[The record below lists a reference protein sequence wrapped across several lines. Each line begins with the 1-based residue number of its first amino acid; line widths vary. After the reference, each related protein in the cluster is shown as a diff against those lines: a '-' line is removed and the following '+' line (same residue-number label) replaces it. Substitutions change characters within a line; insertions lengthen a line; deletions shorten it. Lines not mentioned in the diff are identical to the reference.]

1 METNKIRNK
10 IMIPII
16 ILFVV
21 MIVWQL
27 VLLELLKNQVF
38 NVLTTLILLIIGTVV
53 IFGVIGAAGKYLID
67 VVRLI
72 ASGKT
77 EEELENDKMAQRA
90 KKIAA
95 REDEIGEM
103 MRKAMGAVTQIGNV
117 LGGIN
122 RATGELGEVSD
133 EFQSIFSNMTESL
146 ECTDEL
152 VEKITN
158 NTIAQAGQTEEMKNK
173 IEANMESISYVSD
186 GMEKL
191 NQSAEKMENYNVSA
205 EEIMKELITIS
216 KKNDVAIEH
225 VKEHTTLTNQS
236 AQQIQSVTEIIA
248 NISSQTNLLALNASI
263 EAASAG
269 ENGRGFAVVAEQIRV
284 LADESKKATEQ
295 ISKLVNDLMD
305 KANAN
310 VKITESVSAAV
321 EEQNEKIHST
331 EEIFQSLNQEITQ
344 VIKSVNGITDEIVDL
359 KEYSRVMEGDID
371 SLTRFA
377 AENADSAK
385 ITAENMNSLKKTVET
400 CNESTKR
407 VTGVSEE
414 LIGYLKI
421 KENVL

>member
-1 METNKIRNK
+1 MKTNKIRNK

-16 ILFVV
+16 ALFAV
-21 MIVWQL
+21 MVMWQL
-27 VLLELLKNQVF
+27 VLLQLLKNQVL
-38 NVLTTLILLIIGTVV
+38 NVVTTLILLIVGTVV
-53 IFGVIGAAGKYLID
+53 IFGVIGAAGKYIID
-67 VVRLI
+67 VIRLV

-77 EEELENDKMAQRA
+77 EEELENDKLAQRA
-90 KKIAA
+90 KRIAA

-103 MRKAMGAVTQIGNV
+103 MRMAMGSITQIGNV

-122 RATGELGEVSD
+122 KATGELGEVSD
-133 EFQSIFSNMTESL
+133 EFQSTFSDMTNSL
-146 ECTDEL
+146 ECTDDL
-152 VEKITN
+152 VESITN
-158 NTIAQAGQTEEMKNK
+158 NTIAQAEQTEEMKSK
-173 IEANMESISYVSD
+173 VEANLHSISYVSD
-186 GMEKL
+186 SVENL

-205 EEIMKELITIS
+205 EEIMKELIEIS

-321 EEQNEKIHST
+321 VEQNEKIHST

-344 VIKSVNGITDEIVDL
+344 VIQSVSGITNEITDL
-359 KEYSRVMEGDID
+359 KEYSRVMEGDIE

-377 AENADSAK
+377 TENADSAK
-385 ITAENMNSLKKTVET
+385 VTAENMNQLKKTIEN

-407 VTGVSEE
+407 VTDVSEE
-414 LIGYLKI
+414 LIGYLRIRDKI
-421 KENVL
+421 F

>member
-1 METNKIRNK
+1 MKTNKIRNK

-16 ILFVV
+16 TLFVV
-21 MIVWQL
+21 MVAWQL
-27 VLLELLKNQVF
+27 VLLQLLKNQVL
-38 NVLTTLILLIIGTVV
+38 NVATTLILLIVGTVV
-53 IFGVIGAAGKYLID
+53 IFGVIGAAGKYIID
-67 VVRLI
+67 VIRLV

-90 KKIAA
+90 KRIAA

-103 MRKAMGAVTQIGNV
+103 MRMAMGSITQIGNV

-122 RATGELGEVSD
+122 KATGELGEVSE
-133 EFQSIFSNMTESL
+133 EFESIFSNMKDSL
-146 ECTDEL
+146 ECTDGL
-152 VEKITN
+152 VESITN
-158 NTIAQAGQTEEMKNK
+158 NTIAQAGQTEEMKSK
-173 IEANMESISYVSD
+173 IEANMESISCVSS
-186 GMEKL
+186 GVETL

-205 EEIMKELITIS
+205 EEIMKELIEIS

-284 LADESKKATEQ
+284 LADESKQATEQ

-321 EEQNEKIHST
+321 EEQNEKINST
-331 EEIFQSLNQEITQ
+331 EEIFHSLNQEITQ
-344 VIKSVNGITDEIVDL
+344 VIQSVNSITDEIIEL
-359 KEYSRVMEGDID
+359 REYNRVIENDIE

-377 AENADSAK
+377 TENADSAK
-385 ITAENMNSLKKTVET
+385 VTAENMNELKKTVEN

-407 VTGVSEE
+407 VTGVSDE

-421 KENVL
+421 KEKIL

>member
-1 METNKIRNK
+1 MKTNKIRNK

-16 ILFVV
+16 ALFAVL
-21 MIVWQL
+21 IVWQM
-27 VLLELLKNQVF
+27 VLLQLLKHQVL
-38 NVLTTLILLIIGTVV
+38 NIVTTLILLVIGTAV
-53 IFGVIGAAGKYLID
+53 IFGVIVAAGKYIID
-67 VVRLI
+67 VVHLI
-72 ASGKT
+72 ASSKA
-77 EEELENDKMAQRA
+77 EDELEDNKMAQKM

-95 REDEIGEM
+95 REDEVGEM
-103 MRKAMGAVTQIGNV
+103 MRTTMGTIAQVGNV
-117 LGGIN
+117 LGGIR
-122 RATGELGEVSD
+122 RATGELGEVSS
-133 EFQSIFSNMTESL
+133 EFQGNFSDMTDSL
-146 ECTDEL
+146 ESTNEL
-152 VEKITN
+152 VESITN
-158 NTIAQAGQTEEMKNK
+158 NTIAQAGQTEEMRSK
-173 IEANMESISYVSD
+173 IEANMQSISCVSS
-186 GMEKL
+186 GVETL
-191 NQSAEKMENYNVSA
+191 NQSAGKMENYNVSA
-205 EEIMKELITIS
+205 EEIMKELIAIS

-248 NISSQTNLLALNASI
+248 SISSQTNLLALNASI

-321 EEQNEKIHST
+321 EEQNEKINST
-331 EEIFQSLNQEITQ
+331 EEIFHSLNQEITQ
-344 VIKSVNGITDEIVDL
+344 VIQSVNSITNEIIEL
-359 KEYSRVMEGDID
+359 KEYSRVMENDIE

-377 AENADSAK
+377 TENADSAK
-385 ITAENMNSLKKTVET
+385 VTAENMNELKRTVEN

-414 LIGYLKI
+414 LIGYLKM
-421 KENVL
+421 K

>member
-1 METNKIRNK
+1 MKTNKIRNK

-16 ILFVV
+16 ALFAV
-21 MIVWQL
+21 MVVWQL
-27 VLLELLKNQVF
+27 VLLQLLKNQVL
-38 NVLTTLILLIIGTVV
+38 NVVTTLILLIVGTAVV
-53 IFGVIGAAGKYLID
+53 FGVIGAAGKYIID
-67 VVRLI
+67 VIRLV

-77 EEELENDKMAQRA
+77 EGQLENDKMAQRA
-90 KKIAA
+90 KRIAA

-103 MRKAMGAVTQIGNV
+103 MRMAMGSITQIGNV

-122 RATGELGEVSD
+122 KATGELGEVSE
-133 EFQSIFSNMTESL
+133 EFESIFSNMKDSL
-146 ECTDEL
+146 ECTDGL
-152 VEKITN
+152 VESITN
-158 NTIAQAGQTEEMKNK
+158 NTIAQAGQTEEMKSK
-173 IEANMESISYVSD
+173 IEANMESISCVSS
-186 GMEKL
+186 GVETL

-205 EEIMKELITIS
+205 EEIMKELIEIS

-284 LADESKKATEQ
+284 LADESKQATEQ

-321 EEQNEKIHST
+321 EEQNEKINST
-331 EEIFQSLNQEITQ
+331 EEIFHSLNQEITQ
-344 VIKSVNGITDEIVDL
+344 VIQSVNSITDEIIEL
-359 KEYSRVMEGDID
+359 REYNRVIENDIE

-377 AENADSAK
+377 TENADSAK
-385 ITAENMNSLKKTVET
+385 VTAENMNELKKTVEN

-407 VTGVSEE
+407 VTGVSDE

-421 KENVL
+421 KEKIF

>member
-1 METNKIRNK
+1 
-10 IMIPII
+10 MIPII
-16 ILFVV
+16 GLFAVT
-21 MIVWQL
+21 IVWQL
-27 VLLELLKNQVF
+27 VLLLLLKNQVL
-38 NVLTTLILLIIGTVV
+38 NVAITLTLLIVGTIV
-53 IFGVIGAAGKYLID
+53 IFGVIGLAGKYIID
-67 VVRLI
+67 MVCLI

-77 EEELENDKMAQRA
+77 EEELGNDKMAQKA
-90 KKIAA
+90 KRIAA
-95 REDEIGEM
+95 RDDEIGEM
-103 MRKAMGAVTQIGNV
+103 MRRVMGAIAQVGNI

-133 EFQSIFSNMTESL
+133 EFQSTFSDMTNSL
-146 ECTDEL
+146 EYTDDL
-152 VEKITN
+152 VESITN
-158 NTIAQAGQTEEMKNK
+158 NTIAQAGQTEEMKSK
-173 IEANMESISYVSD
+173 VEANLQSISYVSD
-186 GMEKL
+186 SVETL

-321 EEQNEKIHST
+321 VEQNEKIHST
-331 EEIFQSLNQEITQ
+331 EEIFHSLNKEITQ
-344 VIKSVNGITDEIVDL
+344 VIQSVSGITNEITDL
-359 KEYSRVMEGDID
+359 KEYSRVMEGDIE

-377 AENADSAK
+377 TENADSAK
-385 ITAENMNSLKKTVET
+385 VTAENMNQLKKTVEN

-407 VTGVSEE
+407 VTNVSEE

-421 KENVL
+421 KDKVF

>member
-1 METNKIRNK
+1 MKTNKIRNK

-16 ILFVV
+16 ALFVV
-21 MIVWQL
+21 MVVWQL
-27 VLLELLKNQVF
+27 VLLQLLKNQVL
-38 NVLTTLILLIIGTVV
+38 NVATTLILLIVGTVV
-53 IFGVIGAAGKYLID
+53 VFGVIGAAGKYIID
-67 VVRLI
+67 VIRLV

-90 KKIAA
+90 KRIAA

-103 MRKAMGAVTQIGNV
+103 MRMAMGSITQIGNV

-122 RATGELGEVSD
+122 KATGELGEVSE
-133 EFQSIFSNMTESL
+133 EFQSIFSNMKDSL
-146 ECTDEL
+146 ECTDGL
-152 VEKITN
+152 VESITN
-158 NTIAQAGQTEEMKNK
+158 NTIAQAGQTEEMKSK
-173 IEANMESISYVSD
+173 IEANMESISCVSS
-186 GMEKL
+186 GVETL

-205 EEIMKELITIS
+205 EEIMKELIEIS

-284 LADESKKATEQ
+284 LADESKQATEQ

-321 EEQNEKIHST
+321 EEQNEKINST
-331 EEIFQSLNQEITQ
+331 EEIFHSLNQEITQ
-344 VIKSVNGITDEIVDL
+344 VIQSVNSITDEIIEL
-359 KEYSRVMEGDID
+359 REYNRVIENDIE

-377 AENADSAK
+377 TENADSAK
-385 ITAENMNSLKKTVET
+385 VTAENMNELKKTVEN

-407 VTGVSEE
+407 VTGVSDE

-421 KENVL
+421 KEKIL

>member
-1 METNKIRNK
+1 MKTNKIRNK

-16 ILFVV
+16 ALFAV
-21 MIVWQL
+21 MVVWQL
-27 VLLELLKNQVF
+27 VLLQLLKNQVL
-38 NVLTTLILLIIGTVV
+38 NVVTTLILLIVGTVV
-53 IFGVIGAAGKYLID
+53 VFGVIGAAGKYIID
-67 VVRLI
+67 VIRIV

-90 KKIAA
+90 KRIAA

-103 MRKAMGAVTQIGNV
+103 MRMAMGSITQIGNV

-122 RATGELGEVSD
+122 KATGELGEVSE
-133 EFQSIFSNMTESL
+133 EFKSIFSNMKDSL
-146 ECTDEL
+146 ECTDGL
-152 VEKITN
+152 VESITN
-158 NTIAQAGQTEEMKNK
+158 NTIAQAGQTEEMKSK
-173 IEANMESISYVSD
+173 VEANMKSISCVSN
-186 GMEKL
+186 GVETL

-205 EEIMKELITIS
+205 EEIMKELIVIS
-216 KKNDVAIEH
+216 KKNDVAIER

-284 LADESKKATEQ
+284 LADESKQATEQ

-321 EEQNEKIHST
+321 EEQNEKINST
-331 EEIFQSLNQEITQ
+331 EEIFNSLNQEITQ
-344 VIKSVNGITDEIVDL
+344 VIQSVNGITDEIIEL
-359 KEYSRVMEGDID
+359 KEYSRVMEDDIE

-377 AENADSAK
+377 TENADSAK
-385 ITAENMNSLKKTVET
+385 VTAENMNELKKTVEN

-421 KENVL
+421 KKNIL

>member
-1 METNKIRNK
+1 MQPE
-10 IMIPII
+10 
-16 ILFVV
+16 
-21 MIVWQL
+21 
-27 VLLELLKNQVF
+27 
-38 NVLTTLILLIIGTVV
+38 
-53 IFGVIGAAGKYLID
+53 
-67 VVRLI
+67 
-72 ASGKT
+72 
-77 EEELENDKMAQRA
+77 
-90 KKIAA
+90 
-95 REDEIGEM
+95 EDEIGEM

-133 EFQSIFSNMTESL
+133 EFQSIFSNMIESL

-344 VIKSVNGITDEIVDL
+344 VIKSVNGITEEIVDL

>member
-1 METNKIRNK
+1 
-10 IMIPII
+10 MIPII

-27 VLLELLKNQVF
+27 VLLQLLKNQVF

-53 IFGVIGAAGKYLID
+53 IFGVIGAAGKYLLD

-77 EEELENDKMAQRA
+77 EEELENDKMAQKA

-344 VIKSVNGITDEIVDL
+344 VIKSVDGITEEIVDL

>member
-1 METNKIRNK
+1 MKTNKIRNK

-16 ILFVV
+16 ALFAV
-21 MIVWQL
+21 MVVWQL
-27 VLLELLKNQVF
+27 VLLQLLKNQVL
-38 NVLTTLILLIIGTVV
+38 NVVTTLILLIVGTVV
-53 IFGVIGAAGKYLID
+53 IFGVIGAAGKYIID
-67 VVRLI
+67 VIRLV

-90 KKIAA
+90 KRIAV

-103 MRKAMGAVTQIGNV
+103 MRMAMGSITQIGNV

-122 RATGELGEVSD
+122 KATGELGEVSE
-133 EFQSIFSNMTESL
+133 EFKSIFSNMKDSL
-146 ECTDEL
+146 ECTDGL
-152 VEKITN
+152 VESITN
-158 NTIAQAGQTEEMKNK
+158 NTIAQAGQTEEMKSK
-173 IEANMESISYVSD
+173 IEANMESISCVSS
-186 GMEKL
+186 GVETL

-205 EEIMKELITIS
+205 EEIMKELIVIS
-216 KKNDVAIEH
+216 KKNDVAIER

-284 LADESKKATEQ
+284 LADESKQATEQ

-321 EEQNEKIHST
+321 EEQNEKINST
-331 EEIFQSLNQEITQ
+331 EEIFHSLNQEITQ
-344 VIKSVNGITDEIVDL
+344 VIQSVNSITDEIIEL
-359 KEYSRVMEGDID
+359 KEYSRVMENDIE

-377 AENADSAK
+377 TENADSAK
-385 ITAENMNSLKKTVET
+385 VTAENMNELKKTVEN

-421 KENVL
+421 KENIL

>member
-1 METNKIRNK
+1 MKTNKIRNK

-16 ILFVV
+16 VLFVV

-27 VLLELLKNQVF
+27 VLLQLLKNQVF
-38 NVLTTLILLIIGTVV
+38 NLITTLIFLIIGTIV

-90 KKIAA
+90 KRIAA

-103 MRKAMGAVTQIGNV
+103 MRKTMGTITQIGNV

-152 VEKITN
+152 VERITN

-321 EEQNEKIHST
+321 VEQNEKIHST
-331 EEIFQSLNQEITQ
+331 EEIFHSLNQEITQ
-344 VIKSVNGITDEIVDL
+344 VIQSVNGITDEIADL
-359 KEYSRVMEGDID
+359 REYSRVMEGDIE

-377 AENADSAK
+377 TENADSAK
-385 ITAENMNSLKKTVET
+385 ITAENMNGLKKTVES

>member
-1 METNKIRNK
+1 MKTNKIRNK

-16 ILFVV
+16 ALFVV
-21 MIVWQL
+21 MVVWQL
-27 VLLELLKNQVF
+27 VLLQLLKNQVL
-38 NVLTTLILLIIGTVV
+38 NVVTTLILLIVGTVV
-53 IFGVIGAAGKYLID
+53 IFGVIGAAGKYIID
-67 VVRLI
+67 VIRLV

-77 EEELENDKMAQRA
+77 EEELEDDKMAQRA
-90 KKIAA
+90 KRIAA

-103 MRKAMGAVTQIGNV
+103 MRMAMGSITQIGNV

-122 RATGELGEVSD
+122 KATGELGEVSKD
-133 EFQSIFSNMTESL
+133 FKSIFSNMKDSL
-146 ECTDEL
+146 ECTDGL
-152 VEKITN
+152 VESITN
-158 NTIAQAGQTEEMKNK
+158 NTIAQAGQTEEMKSK
-173 IEANMESISYVSD
+173 IEANMESISCVSS
-186 GMEKL
+186 GVETL

-205 EEIMKELITIS
+205 EEIMKELIVIS
-216 KKNDVAIEH
+216 KKNDVAIER

-284 LADESKKATEQ
+284 LADESKQATEQ

-321 EEQNEKIHST
+321 EEQNEKINST
-331 EEIFQSLNQEITQ
+331 EEIFHSLNQEITQ
-344 VIKSVNGITDEIVDL
+344 VIQSVNSITEEIIEL
-359 KEYSRVMEGDID
+359 KEYSRVMENDIE

-377 AENADSAK
+377 TENADSAK
-385 ITAENMNSLKKTVET
+385 VTAENMNELKKTVEN

-421 KENVL
+421 KENIL

>member
-1 METNKIRNK
+1 MKTNKIRNK

-27 VLLELLKNQVF
+27 VLLQLLKNQVF

-53 IFGVIGAAGKYLID
+53 IFGVIGAAGKYLLD

-77 EEELENDKMAQRA
+77 EEELENDKMAQKA

-344 VIKSVNGITDEIVDL
+344 VIKSVNGITEEIVDL

-385 ITAENMNSLKKTVET
+385 ITAENMNDLKKTVET

>member
-1 METNKIRNK
+1 
-10 IMIPII
+10 MIPII
-16 ILFVV
+16 VLFVV

-27 VLLELLKNQVF
+27 LLLQLLKNQVL
-38 NVLTTLILLIIGTVV
+38 NVITTLIFLIIGTIVV
-53 IFGVIGAAGKYLID
+53 FGVIGAAGKYLID
-67 VVRLI
+67 VIRLI

-77 EEELENDKMAQRA
+77 EEELENDKMAQKA
-90 KKIAA
+90 QKIAA

-103 MRKAMGAVTQIGNV
+103 MRKTMGTIAQIGNV

-173 IEANMESISYVSD
+173 IDANMESISYVSD

-216 KKNDVAIEH
+216 KKNDDAIEH

-295 ISKLVNDLMD
+295 ISKLVNDLID

-344 VIKSVNGITDEIVDL
+344 VIKSVNDITEEIADL
-359 KEYSRVMEGDID
+359 REYSRVMEGDIE

-377 AENADSAK
+377 TENADSAK
-385 ITAENMNSLKKTVET
+385 ITAENMNGLKKTVET